1 MSSNST
7 RLPYEMEIT
16 IKPAD
21 IDLLGHVNNV
31 VYLRWVQD
39 VAIAHWSAAAT
50 ESQKK
55 KLLWVVIRHE
65 IDYKRPAFA
74 GDTVIARTW
83 VGSASR
89 RAFARHTELIRKSDR
104 KLLARARTL
113 WCPIDSNTRK
123 PVDVDADVYERF
135 STQNQTK
142 IQ

>member
-1 MSSNST
+1 MNSDSIH
-7 RLPYEMEIT
+7 LPYEMKINIEAT
-16 IKPAD
+16 D

-39 VAIAHWSAAAT
+39 VAIAHWFAVAT

-55 KLLWVVIRHE
+55 KLLWVVVRHE
-65 IDYKRPAFA
+65 IDYKRPAYA

-83 VGSASR
+83 VGLASR
-89 RAFARHTELIRKSDR
+89 RAFERHTELIRKSDR

-135 STQNQTK
+135 STQNQTNT
-142 IQ
+142 

>member
-74 GDTVIARTW
+74 DDTVIARTW

-123 PVDVDADVYERF
+123 PVDVDPDVYERF